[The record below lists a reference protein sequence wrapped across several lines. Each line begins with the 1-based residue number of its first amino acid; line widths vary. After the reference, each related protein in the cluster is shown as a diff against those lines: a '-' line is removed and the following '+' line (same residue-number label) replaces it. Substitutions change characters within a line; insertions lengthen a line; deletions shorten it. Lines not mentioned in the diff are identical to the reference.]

1 MNDFDDNQGRGDRDQ
16 LPEGSGVIIW
26 GFIAVGLVSLAFAV
40 AQMLADSGAF
50 R

>member
-1 MNDFDDNQGRGDRDQ
+1 MENENQGRGDRPQ
-16 LPEGSGVIIW
+16 LPEGSGAIIW

-40 AQMLADSGAF
+40 AQVVSEVW